1 MVDDGDAPAAGAIL
15 GREGASTLHRYGE
28 RRKVRGRDVVTQHR
42 RCVLGPRL
50 RSADDVQRAVRA
62 SRAHRCTP
70 IYRRRDDARDA
81 LDLGEHPIDERWRA
95 PWRVLDFRWPDPEAD
110 QA

>member
-1 MVDDGDAPAAGAIL
+1 
-15 GREGASTLHRYGE
+15 
-28 RRKVRGRDVVTQHR
+28 
-42 RCVLGPRL
+42 
-50 RSADDVQRAVRA
+50 SADDVQRAVRA

-95 PWRVLDFRWPDPEAD
+95 PWRVLDLRWPDPEAD
-110 QA
+110 QVGRSKAEWRRAKATVALRHQPASDEQDERERGLEDHHRRPSR